1 MSKKTD
7 FCDELVAASRRLGGS
22 HLTSEARENT
32 LRKFAEHIW
41 NSGFQILRIEHIKLK
56 HIQHF
61 IDSMKSRDL
70 SPRSI
75 QNAVS
80 HVRQALEISG
90 RMQFVREHL
99 SSRQLDLAQGSRHG
113 TKRAIGDAEY
123 RAAHAAAAG
132 KDAGVAAALELCRH
146 LGLRSAEAVRS
157 GPCLRDW
164 EKALEKGDSGR
175 AIVAHGTKGG
185 RVRDLP
191 VSLIPDRVAALVAVR
206 NAIAVSEKQAGQVV
220 AGDTLKNALDRFH
233 NVSRSAGLVG
243 ESAPHSLRYAFACD
257 AIDHL
262 KNMGSSHKNALA
274 VTSELLGH
282 GDQRGRWVEQVYSR
296 R

>member
-32 LRKFAEHIW
+32 LRKFAEHCW
-41 NSGFQILRIEHIKLK
+41 NAGFQIQRIEHIKLK
-56 HIQHF
+56 HIQNF

-70 SPRSI
+70 APRSI

-80 HVRQALEISG
+80 HVRKALEISG
-90 RMQFVREHL
+90 RIQFVREHL
-99 SSRQLDLAQGSRHG
+99 GSRQLDLAQGRREG

-123 RAAHAAAAG
+123 RAAHAATAG
-132 KDAGVAAALELCRH
+132 KDAGVTAALELCA
-146 LGLRSAEAVRS
+146 GTSACAAPEAVRS

-175 AIVAHGTKGG
+175 VIVAYGTKGG

-191 VSLIPDRVAALVAVR
+191 VSLFPNRIAALSAVR

-220 AGDTLKNALDRFH
+220 AGDTLKIALDRFH
-233 NVSRSAGLVG
+233 NICRGAGLVG

-262 KNMGSSHKNALA
+262 KKPG
-274 VTSELLGH
+274 
-282 GDQRGRWVEQVYSR
+282 Q
-296 R
+296 